1 MIGVDLYLYLERDS
15 PLHRLHPVTKLA
27 LLGGACAAGLLL
39 SRPAPLLAA
48 CALLAALAAL
58 AGALVNLWRVRVF
71 FALTTIASIAVWTLV
86 GRGPTPLALW
96 MTREGLAAGVVAALR
111 IDLFLL
117 AGVLFLSVTRNEES
131 VAGLRR
137 LGLPYPVCFAFST
150 ALRLAPTLVGTGWA
164 VKEAQRARGLD
175 PDRGTPLAR
184 LRNHVPLLVPTF
196 LSTIRMTHHLAMSL
210 EARGFG
216 SGRRRTSLLAFRFGW
231 RDALALAGTAA
242 LVAAAALLRW
252 AGR

>member
-1 MIGVDLYLYLERDS
+1 VTDLYFYLERES
-15 PLHRLHPVTKLA
+15 PLHRLHPLTKIG
-27 LLGGACAAGLLL
+27 LLGGACALGLVLA
-39 SRPAPLLAA
+39 RPLPLLAA
-48 CALLAALAAL
+48 CALAFGLNLL
-58 AGALVNLWRVRVF
+58 GGALGNLRRVRVF
-71 FALTTIASIAVWTLV
+71 FVLTTVAAVAVWTLV

-137 LGLPYPVCFAFST
+137 LGLPYPLCFAFST

-164 VKEAQRARGLD
+164 VKEAQLARGLD
-175 PDRGTPLAR
+175 PDRGSPLAR

-216 SGRRRTSLLAFRFGW
+216 AGARRTSLLAFRFGW
-231 RDALALAGTAA
+231 RDALALAALAA
-242 LVAAAALLRW
+242 VLVAAILLWR
-252 AGR
+252 A

>member
-1 MIGVDLYLYLERDS
+1 MDLYFYVERDS
-15 PLHRLHPVTKLA
+15 PLHRLHPVTKVA
-27 LLGGACAAGLLL
+27 LIAGACVVGLLL
-39 SRPAPLLAA
+39 ARPLHLLAA
-48 CALLAALAAL
+48 CAVAAGLVAI
-58 AGALVNLWRVRVF
+58 AGAWGNLRRVRVF
-71 FALTTIASIAVWTLV
+71 FVLTTLGAIAVWTLV
-86 GRGPTPLALW
+86 GRGATPLALW
-96 MTREGLAAGVVAALR
+96 MTREGLAAGIVAALR

-131 VAGLRR
+131 VAGLRS

-196 LSTIRMTHHLAMSL
+196 LSTIRMTHHLSMSL

-216 SGRRRTSLLAFRFGW
+216 ASPRRTSLLAFRFGW
-231 RDALALAGTAA
+231 RDLAALAAVAA
-242 LVAAAALLRW
+242 LVAAAALLR
-252 AGR
+252 GG

>member
-1 MIGVDLYLYLERDS
+1 VDLYFYVERDS
-15 PLHRLHPVTKLA
+15 PLHRLHPLSKLG
-27 LLGGACAAGLLL
+27 LLAAACVVGLLL
-39 SRPAPLLAA
+39 SRPLHLLAA
-48 CALLAALAAL
+48 CALVAGLVAI
-58 AGALVNLWRVRVF
+58 AGALDNLRRVRAF
-71 FALTTIASIAVWTLV
+71 FALATIGAVAVWTLV

-96 MTREGLAAGVVAALR
+96 MTREGLAAGIVAALR

-131 VAGLRR
+131 VAGLQR
-137 LGLPYPVCFAFST
+137 LGLPYPFCFAFST

-175 PDRGTPLAR
+175 PDRGSPIAR

-216 SGRRRTSLLAFRFGW
+216 AGRRRTSLLAFRFGW
-231 RDALALAGTAA
+231 RDALALLA
-242 LVAAAALLRW
+242 VAAAVVAATVLRR
-252 AGR
+252 A

>member
-1 MIGVDLYLYLERDS
+1 MSGAVDLYLYLERDS
-15 PLHRLHPVTKLA
+15 PLHRLHPVTKIA
-27 LLGGACAAGLLL
+27 LIAGACALGLLL
-39 SRPAPLLAA
+39 SRPPHLLAA
-48 CALLAALAAL
+48 IALFFSLAAV
-58 AGALVNLWRVRVF
+58 AGALGNLWRVRVF
-71 FALTTIASIAVWTLV
+71 FALTTVVSIAIWTLV
-86 GRGPTPLALW
+86 GRGPTPLLLW
-96 MTREGLAAGVVAALR
+96 MTREGLAAGVTAALR
-111 IDLFLL
+111 IDLFLI

-137 LGLPYPVCFAFST
+137 IGLPYPLCFAFST

-164 VKEAQRARGLD
+164 VKEAQQARGLD

-216 SGRRRTSLLAFRFGW
+216 ASSRRTSLLAYSFRW

-242 LVAAAALLRW
+242 AVLAAWLIRGA
-252 AGR
+252 

>member
-1 MIGVDLYLYLERDS
+1 MDLYLYLERDS
-15 PLHRLHPVTKLA
+15 PLHRLHPVVKIAVTA
-27 LLGGACAAGLLL
+27 AACTTGLLL
-39 SRPAPLLAA
+39 ARPLHLAAA
-48 CALLAALAAL
+48 CALAAALIAL
-58 AGALVNLWRVRVF
+58 AGALGNLRRVRVF
-71 FALTTIASIAVWTLV
+71 LALASVGAVAVWTLV
-86 GRGPTPLALW
+86 GRGPTPLWLW
-96 MTREGLAAGVVAALR
+96 MTREGLDAGVVAALR

-117 AGVLFLSVTRNEES
+117 AGVLFLSVARNEET

-137 LGLPYPVCFAFST
+137 LGLPYPVCFALST

-216 SGRRRTSLLAFRFGW
+216 ASRRRTSLLAYRFGW
-231 RDALALAGTAA
+231 GDALALTGCVAAVTAA
-242 LVAAAALLRW
+242 AWVRW
-252 AGR
+252 GTG

>member
-1 MIGVDLYLYLERDS
+1 MTDLYFYLERES
-15 PLHRLHPVTKLA
+15 PLHRLHPVTKIA
-27 LLGGACAAGLLL
+27 LLGGACALGLALG
-39 SRPAPLLAA
+39 RPLPLLAA
-48 CALLAALAAL
+48 CALAFGLDLL
-58 AGALVNLWRVRVF
+58 AGALANLRRVRGF
-71 FALTTIASIAVWTLV
+71 FVLTTVASVVVWTLV

-96 MTREGLAAGVVAALR
+96 MTHEGLAAGVVAALR

-137 LGLPYPVCFAFST
+137 LGLPYPLCFAFST
-150 ALRLAPTLVGTGWA
+150 ALRLAPALVGTGWA
-164 VKEAQRARGLD
+164 VKEAQMARGLD

-216 SGRRRTSLLAFRFGW
+216 LQKQRTSLLETRFGFG
-231 RDALALAGTAA
+231 DLFALTLLTALLAG
-242 LVAAAALLRW
+242 AAALS
-252 AGR
+252 

>member
-1 MIGVDLYLYLERDS
+1 MDLYLYVERDS
-15 PLHRLHPVTKLA
+15 PLHRLHPLTKIA
-27 LLGGACAAGLLL
+27 LIAAACAVGLLL
-39 SRPAPLLAA
+39 TRPLHLLAA
-48 CALLAALAAL
+48 SALLAGLVAAG
-58 AGALVNLWRVRVF
+58 GALGNLRRVGGF
-71 FALTTIASIAVWTLV
+71 FVLTTVSAVAVWTLV
-86 GRGPTPLALW
+86 GRGPTPLLLW
-96 MTREGLAAGVVAALR
+96 MTREGLAAGILAALR

-137 LGLPYPVCFAFST
+137 LGLPYPVCFALST
-150 ALRLAPTLVGTGWA
+150 ALRQAPTLVGTGWA

-184 LRNHVPLLVPTF
+184 LRNHIPLLVPTF

-216 SGRRRTSLLAFRFGW
+216 AGRRRTSLLEFRFTW
-231 RDALALAGTAA
+231 RDALALAALAA
-242 LVAAAALLRW
+242 LVGAATLLR
-252 AGR
+252 GTY

>member
-1 MIGVDLYLYLERDS
+1 MDLYFYLERDS
-15 PLHRLHPVTKLA
+15 PLHRLHPVAKIAVTA
-27 LLGGACAAGLLL
+27 AACTAGLLL
-39 SRPAPLLAA
+39 ARPLHLAA
-48 CALLAALAAL
+48 ASALAASLLAL
-58 AGALVNLWRVRVF
+58 AGALGNLRRVRVF
-71 FALTTIASIAVWTLV
+71 LALASIGAVAVWTLV
-86 GRGPTPLALW
+86 GRGPTPLWLW
-96 MTREGLAAGVVAALR
+96 MTREGLDAGIVAALR

-117 AGVLFLSVTRNEES
+117 AGVLFLSVARNEET

-137 LGLPYPVCFAFST
+137 LGLPYPLCFALST

-175 PDRGTPLAR
+175 PDRGSPLAR

-216 SGRRRTSLLAFRFGW
+216 AGRRRTSLLAYRFGR
-231 RDALALAGTAA
+231 RDALALAGC
-242 LVAAAALLRW
+242 AAAVAGAAWLRW
-252 AGR
+252 GTG

>member
-1 MIGVDLYLYLERDS
+1 MDLYLYVERDS
-15 PLHRLHPVTKLA
+15 PLHRLHPLTKIALIGAACAVGLA
-27 LLGGACAAGLLL
+27 LT
-39 SRPAPLLAA
+39 RPWHLLAA
-48 CALLAALAAL
+48 CALVAGLVAAG
-58 AGALVNLWRVRVF
+58 GALGNLRRVGGF
-71 FALTTIASIAVWTLV
+71 FALTTVAAVAVWTLV
-86 GRGPTPLALW
+86 GRGPTPLLLW
-96 MTREGLAAGVVAALR
+96 MTREGLSAGILAALR

-137 LGLPYPVCFAFST
+137 LGLPYPLCFALST

-175 PDRGTPLAR
+175 PDRGTPIAR

-216 SGRRRTSLLAFRFGW
+216 ASRRRTSLLEFRFGW
-231 RDALALAGTAA
+231 RDALAFAA
-242 LVAAAALLRW
+242 IVATIGAAVVLR
-252 AGR
+252 RP